1 MNVKARRWDVVDWMY
16 VSQGTDQLRAVV
28 NTAMNQGTEMREIFY
43 CLNNKQLYKK
53 KKSLFCGII
62 HLVTYLDV
70 SFTKT
75 SLH

>member
-1 MNVKARRWDVVDWMY
+1 
-16 VSQGTDQLRAVV
+16 VSRGRDQLRAVV
-28 NTAMNQGTEMREIFY
+28 NTAMNQRTEMREILD

-53 KKSLFCGII
+53 GSLFHGII
-62 HLVTYLDV
+62 HLVTHLDV